1 MTGPAIMKL
10 SDGSTPA
17 EVAAYA
23 EAELADFF
31 ETRLNPYA
39 ARRDEACEVI
49 PRTVFEQAA
58 EIGLLNY
65 LIPAGAGGFGG
76 GRRAFGLLLEQ
87 IGYLCSDPA
96 FATML
101 SMYADVPNVIDR
113 ARRPVLLERYVR
125 PMARGEKLGTFAYTD
140 YGDAFDFR
148 TRVVRDG
155 DRHVVSGVKCL
166 QTGGALADVF
176 VVYARD
182 ETDDIRVLL
191 VDRDDPGVST
201 TPVATLGLRSA
212 GLTQLRLDGVVL
224 DAERDLSGS
233 DGLADA
239 QIFLNSRRMFLVCP
253 LVGMM
258 KRIVETCVRQ
268 LDTVVREDRPLTQAQ
283 AVQARLGNMY
293 AKYLTSRAIL
303 RDALDRIGRG
313 EVNEMFDPVVSAA
326 KFVITENV
334 VDVGERAIRLTGWQ
348 GYATELPLQRMYRA
362 AMAALTG
369 QTAQDVLEINL
380 GVVATSDVVLGDQAA
395 TNRCPNTRS
404 IA

>member
-1 MTGPAIMKL
+1 MTVSPDPAIAKI
-10 SDGSTPA
+10 SDSSTPA
-17 EVAAYA
+17 EAEAYA
-23 EAELADFF
+23 SAELSVFF
-31 ETRLNPYA
+31 ATELNRHA
-39 ARRDEACEVI
+39 AQRDEACEVI
-49 PRTVFEQAA
+49 PRAVFEQAA
-58 EIGLLNY
+58 GIGLLNY
-65 LIPAGAGGFGG
+65 LIPREAGGIGG

-87 IGYLCSDPA
+87 VGYLCEDPA

-101 SMYADVPNVIDR
+101 SMYADVPNVIHR
-113 ARRPVLLERYVR
+113 AGRPVLTEDYVR
-125 PMARGEKLGTFAYTD
+125 PMAAGKKLGTFAYTD

-148 TRVVRDG
+148 TRVAREGDG
-155 DRHVVSGVKCL
+155 YVVEGVKCL

-201 TPVATLGLRSA
+201 VPVRTLGLRSA
-212 GLTQLRLDGVVL
+212 GLTQLTLDGVVL
-224 DAERDLSGS
+224 GEERDLSGA

-258 KRIVETCVRQ
+258 KNIVETCVRH

-283 AVQARLGNMY
+283 TVQARLGNMY

-303 RDALDRIGRG
+303 HDALDRMGRG
-313 EVNEMFDPVVSAA
+313 ETNEMFDPVVSAA
-326 KFVITENV
+326 KFIITENV
-334 VDVGERAIRLTGWQ
+334 VDVGERAVRLTGWR
-348 GYATELPLQRMYRA
+348 GYAADELPFQRMYRA

-380 GVVATSDVVLGDQAA
+380 GVVATSEVILRDQA
-395 TNRCPNTRS
+395 RS
-404 IA
+404 IT